1 METKELDVMF
11 PGKVVPITI
20 GDQEVNCN
28 ISPLSLEDL
37 PKIAQAF
44 GRLMKYA
51 EGGELSPSE
60 IAAKGLEELLLLIPY
75 CIDLPPSKVPA
86 TEVPGI
92 LEVIIEQNITED
104 VVGKWMGLVQKLVQS
119 TGSNIKGI
127 EALGETVAKVQKKKK

>member
-11 PGKVVPITI
+11 PGKVVPIKI
-20 GDQEVNCN
+20 GDQEVECTVT
-28 ISPLSLEDL
+28 PLMLEDL

-51 EGGELSPSE
+51 EAKELLPSE

-104 VVGKWMGLVQKLVQS
+104 VVGKWMGLVQKLVAS
-119 TGSNIKGI
+119 TGSDLATMK
-127 EALGETVAKVQKKKK
+127 ALGETVKKATKK